1 MLLERNSKTCQF
13 QKSFPIQKGS
23 FFCWENHLKP
33 LVNRSSVKIKFP
45 RAKRPA
51 VEGSRSAK
59 SKIAQIFFARS
70 SIVHK
75 RKFLPAKKTRQQC
88 GEKAQLLISTLNFR
102 DSTKKTCSAGICTLS
117 SSIQELTLFLI
128 LQPSRLMALY
138 LKHRKKPS
146 QDLKISWLLS
156 YQSHCIYF
164 IFDMCGLTSW
174 LI

>member
-1 MLLERNSKTCQF
+1 MPKHLRRRSGGYTMNRMLLERNSKTCQF
-13 QKSFPIQKGS
+13 QKSFPIQK
-23 FFCWENHLKP
+23 
-33 LVNRSSVKIKFP
+33 VNRSSVKIKFP

-70 SIVHK
+70 SIVRK

-146 QDLKISWLLS
+146 QDLKIS
-156 YQSHCIYF
+156 
-164 IFDMCGLTSW
+164 
-174 LI
+174 